1 MALNVEDPE
10 AERLA
15 HLLAEATG
23 ESLTE
28 AVTVAL
34 RERLAA
40 VRRTSDVDGI
50 IRSVE
55 RIQAMVAALP
65 VRDSRTADE
74 ILRYD
79 EHGLPS

>member
-1 MALNVEDPE
+1 MALNIKNPHT
-10 AERLA
+10 ERLA

-34 RERLAA
+34 RERLA
-40 VRRTSDVDGI
+40 VVGRTRDVDGI

-55 RIQAMVAALP
+55 RIQAMVRALP
-65 VRDSRTADE
+65 VRDTRAPDE
-74 ILRYD
+74 ILGYD

>member
-1 MALNVEDPE
+1 MALNIKNPHT
-10 AERLA
+10 ERLA

-34 RERLAA
+34 RERLASVSRA
-40 VRRTSDVDGI
+40 RDVDGI

-65 VRDSRTADE
+65 VRDSRTPDE
-74 ILRYD
+74 ILGYD
-79 EHGLPS
+79 EYGLPS